1 MFINVIQRKLI
12 EIMQENS
19 VDKNIYFC
27 TKESNF
33 INVYKQTYFQ
43 IDIDSTE
50 FQFEDVPHFITP
62 YRLYR

>member
-1 MFINVIQRKLI
+1 
-12 EIMQENS
+12 MQENS

-62 YRLYR
+62 HRLYR

>member
-1 MFINVIQRKLI
+1 
-12 EIMQENS
+12 MQENS

-27 TKESNF
+27 TKDSNF
-33 INVYKQTYFQ
+33 INVHKQTYFQ
-43 IDIDSTE
+43 VDIDNTE